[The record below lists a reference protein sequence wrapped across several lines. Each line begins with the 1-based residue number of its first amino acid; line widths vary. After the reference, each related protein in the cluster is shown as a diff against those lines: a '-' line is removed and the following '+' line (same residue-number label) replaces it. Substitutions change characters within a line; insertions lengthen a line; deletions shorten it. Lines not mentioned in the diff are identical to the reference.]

1 MSSAETGSAAT
12 DVALT
17 PAPGVPSA
25 DAPPPGFT
33 AALREALRGSHRDFT
48 SGPLGTAIL
57 ILAVPMVLE
66 MVMESVFAVVDV
78 FFVGRLGA
86 DAVATVGITESMLS
100 GVYAI
105 AIGLSIGATAMVARR
120 YGEGDRDGAAH
131 AAAQALG
138 LGLVVALAI
147 GVGGALLAPRLLSTM
162 GGSPSV
168 VASGSGYT
176 RMMFAGNA
184 SILLLFLVNA
194 VFRGAGDAA
203 IAMRVLWLAN
213 ALNIVLSPCL
223 IFGIGPFPKL
233 GVTGAAV
240 GTTIGRGIGVL
251 FALSRLLN
259 GRGRLVVRREHW
271 RFDLPLVRRIVK
283 LSSSA
288 TVQVFIGTAS
298 WLGLVRIIAA
308 FGSDAVAG
316 YTIGL
321 RVIIFALLPAFG
333 ITNAAA
339 TMVGQALGA
348 HKPERAERAV
358 WVAGAYATVFLG
370 TIGLVFFLLAGH
382 IVAIFTSDPNV
393 ARYATQ
399 CLKTIALGFLFY
411 GYGMTFTQ
419 SFNGAGDT
427 RSPTLLNLFCFWMFE
442 LPLAW
447 LLADHFG
454 MGPRGAFIAMAAAF
468 SSMAFAGG
476 WLFRRGAWKTRRV

>member
-1 MSSAETGSAAT
+1 MSSPDVQPAAPSE
-12 DVALT
+12 ALT
-17 PAPGVPSA
+17 PGHSH
-25 DAPPPGFT
+25 APPDAAPISFG

-78 FFVGRLGA
+78 FFVARLGA

-100 GVYAI
+100 AVYAI

-120 YGEGDRDGAAH
+120 FGEGDRDGAAH
-131 AAAQALG
+131 SAAQALA
-138 LGLVVALAI
+138 LGLAVALVI
-147 GVGGALLAPRLLSTM
+147 GVLGAVFAPGLLATM
-162 GGSPSV
+162 GASPSV
-168 VASGSGYT
+168 VSSGSGYT
-176 RMMFAGNA
+176 RMMFAGNV

-240 GTTIGRGIGVL
+240 GTTIGRGVGVL

-259 GRGRLVVRREHW
+259 GRGRLVVRRHHW
-271 RFDLPLVRRIVK
+271 KFDPPLVGRIVR

-298 WLGLVRIIAA
+298 WLGLIRIISQ

-321 RVIIFALLPAFG
+321 RVIIFALFPAFG
-333 ITNAAA
+333 VTNAAA

-348 HKPERAERAV
+348 GKPERAERAV
-358 WVAGAYATVFLG
+358 WVAGGYATAFLG
-370 TIGLVFFLLAGH
+370 ATGVAFVLLADR
-382 IVAIFTSDPNV
+382 IVAVFTHDPGV
-393 ARYATQ
+393 AGYATD
-399 CLKTIALGFLFY
+399 CLRIIALGFLFY

-447 LLADHFG
+447 LLADRLG

-468 SSMAFAGG
+468 SLMAFAGG
-476 WLFRRGAWKTRRV
+476 WIFRRGAWKTRRV

>member
-1 MSSAETGSAAT
+1 MSSQDLQQAAPGALTAESDSSAAQGGS
-12 DVALT
+12 LSF
-17 PAPGVPSA
+17 G
-25 DAPPPGFT
+25 

-48 SGPLGTAIL
+48 QGPLGTAIL

-66 MVMESVFAVVDV
+66 MVMESIFAVVDV
-78 FFVGRLGA
+78 FFVARLGA

-120 YGEGDRDGAAH
+120 FGEGDRDGAAH
-131 AAAQALG
+131 SAAQALV
-138 LGLVVALAI
+138 LGLAVAIVI
-147 GVGGALLAPRLLSTM
+147 GILGGLLAPRLLATM
-162 GGSPSV
+162 GASPSV

-184 SILLLFLVNA
+184 SILLLFMVNA

-233 GVTGAAV
+233 GVAGAAV

-251 FALSRLLN
+251 FALSKLLN
-259 GRGRLVVRREHW
+259 GRGRLVVKRPHW
-271 RFDLPLVRRIVK
+271 RFDPPLVARIVK

-298 WLGLVRIIAA
+298 WLGLIRIISS

-339 TMVGQALGA
+339 TMEGQALGA
-348 HKPERAERAV
+348 KKPERAERAV
-358 WVAGAYATVFLG
+358 WVAGGYATVFLG
-370 TIGLVFFLLAGH
+370 TIGVVFVLLADH
-382 IVAIFTSDPNV
+382 IVAIFTHDPNI

-399 CLKTIALGFLFY
+399 CLRTIALGFLFY

-427 RSPTLLNLFCFWMFE
+427 RSPTLLNLVCFWLFE

-447 LLADHFG
+447 LLARHFG
-454 MGPRGAFIAMAAAF
+454 MGPRGAFIAMTAAF
-468 SSMAFAGG
+468 SLMAFAGW
-476 WLFRRGAWKTRRV
+476 WLFSRGVWKLRSV

>member
-1 MSSAETGSAAT
+1 MSPAETGSAAPSG
-12 DVALT
+12 ALT
-17 PAPGVPSA
+17 PAHDEHGPEGA
-25 DAPPPGFT
+25 PPGFV
-33 AALREALRGSHRDFT
+33 AAVREALRGSHRDFT

-78 FFVGRLGA
+78 FFVARLGA

-100 GVYAI
+100 AVYAI

-120 YGEGDRDGAAH
+120 YGEGDREGAAH
-131 AAAQALG
+131 SAAQALG
-138 LGLVVALAI
+138 LGLVVALVI
-147 GVGGALLAPRLLSTM
+147 GLAGALLAPRLLATM
-162 GGSPSV
+162 GASASV

-176 RMMFAGNA
+176 RMMFAGNV
-184 SILLLFLVNA
+184 SILMLFLVNA

-213 ALNIVLSPCL
+213 ALNIVLAPCL
-223 IFGIGPFPKL
+223 IFGVGPFPKL

-259 GRGRLVVRREHW
+259 GRGRLVVRRPHW
-271 RFDLPLVRRIVK
+271 RFDPALVRRIVN

-298 WLGLVRIIAA
+298 WLGLVKIISA

-358 WVAGAYATVFLG
+358 WVAGGYATVFLG
-370 TIGLVFFLLAGH
+370 AIGVAFVLLANQ
-382 IVAIFTSDPNV
+382 IVAIFTHDPNV

-399 CLKTIALGFLFY
+399 CLRTIALGFLFY

-427 RSPTLLNLFCFWMFE
+427 RSPTLLNLLCFWMFE

-447 LLADHFG
+447 LLADRFG
-454 MGPRGAFIAMAAAF
+454 MGPRGAFIAMTAAF
-468 SSMAFAGG
+468 SLMAFAGG